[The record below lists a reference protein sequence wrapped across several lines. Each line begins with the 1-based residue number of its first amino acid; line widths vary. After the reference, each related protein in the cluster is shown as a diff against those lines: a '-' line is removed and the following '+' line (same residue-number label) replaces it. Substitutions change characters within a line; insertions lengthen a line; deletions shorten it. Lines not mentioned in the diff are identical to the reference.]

1 MIPLASTMGDA
12 CRILVE
18 LSPTLNIGSEI
29 VLTAPSRG
37 PEIVEIAIKGVPVVA
52 HISNNSRYTTISA
65 SVAKTFNLKRLEKTS
80 LVGIQGR
87 ADALLGHLFSERQS
101 SWHVAVKDSTRPAT
115 KL

>member
-65 SVAKTFNLKRLEKTS
+65 SVAKTFNLKRLEKLRS
-80 LVGIQGR
+80 LAFKDVLTHCWDTYS
-87 ADALLGHLFSERQS
+87 ASDKALGMSL
-101 SWHVAVKDSTRPAT
+101 
-115 KL
+115 